1 MSIQTR
7 NKSMEGFWNS
17 IRGMRWLAVF
27 GGILVLAFIFSQLS
41 PAFLQLR
48 NMQNITVQAAVTGV
62 MAVGMTFVIM
72 TAGIDISVG
81 AILYLAISLATS
93 FTLTFTDPAAAYL
106 AYPIAIGAGIVMG
119 LINGLLTV
127 VLRINPLITTLATL
141 SIFRGL
147 AIRVTE
153 ARIIAPPEPVRFLGI
168 GDIFG
173 IPMPIIVAV
182 VAVVIGTYLLGYTRF
197 GRYVLAIGSSQSSAR
212 ESALPV
218 QRTVILAYVIAGMCA
233 GIAGLISLG
242 RVGAVQSD
250 MGIGIEFT
258 VITAVV
264 LGGTALSGG
273 RGSVVGSLLGAILL
287 VMIDNGLNLIN
298 ASPFIY
304 DTVRGVVLIGAVLL
318 DRGASLQALLRGL
331 PFARPAGEKQMEGA
345 A

>member
-1 MSIQTR
+1 MMSAQTQR
-7 NKSMEGFWNS
+7 RSSPLKAL
-17 IRGMRWLAVF
+17 RQMRWLAVLF
-27 GGILVLAFIFSQLS
+27 GVLLLGLIFSQLS

-48 NMQNITVQAAVTGV
+48 NLQNITVQAAVTGV

-81 AILYLAISLATS
+81 AIFYLAISLAAS
-93 FTLTFTDPAAAYL
+93 FTLNFTEPGMAYL
-106 AYPIAIGAGIVMG
+106 AYPIAIGAGIIMG
-119 LINGLLTV
+119 TINGLLTI

-147 AIRVTE
+147 AIRITE
-153 ARIIAPPEPVRFLGI
+153 ARILTPPGEVRFLGI
-168 GDIFG
+168 GDLFG
-173 IPMPIIVAV
+173 VPMPIIVAL
-182 VAVVIGTYLLGYTRF
+182 VAVIIGTYVLSYTRF
-197 GRYVLAIGSSQSSAR
+197 GRYVLAIGASQVSAR

-218 QRTVILAYVIAGMCA
+218 RRTLILAYVIAGLCA
-233 GIAGLISLG
+233 GLAGMISLG

-273 RGSVVGSLLGAILL
+273 RGSIIGSLLGAILL

-304 DTVRGVVLIGAVLL
+304 DAVRGTVLIGAVLL
-318 DRGASLQALLRGL
+318 DRGASLQVLLRGFPL
-331 PFARPAGEKQMEGA
+331 PTAARRMTRAEG
-345 A
+345 